1 MCDHFT
7 ICHGPLTSSL
17 LSSMLHPSHGMHC
30 AFCGLKKQENRTM
43 ICSKPQEWGSQ
54 VWDNHHHHNNK
65 IAQIGA
71 TWGNVLKIMATKLA
85 STKQKSNDSP
95 LSSKHQI
102 KNRWSKTTYQHCKK
116 MVIFIHKPYSPK
128 HLLRQYLEC
137 FVYTFSD
144 DIWNSREYIY
154 VYIIYNIYNI

>member
-1 MCDHFT
+1 
-7 ICHGPLTSSL
+7 
-17 LSSMLHPSHGMHC
+17 
-30 AFCGLKKQENRTM
+30 
-43 ICSKPQEWGSQ
+43 
-54 VWDNHHHHNNK
+54 
-65 IAQIGA
+65 
-71 TWGNVLKIMATKLA
+71 
-85 STKQKSNDSP
+85 
-95 LSSKHQI
+95 
-102 KNRWSKTTYQHCKK
+102 